1 MTPKERFIAA
11 LERKPLTGLVP
22 HFELVFFLTMEAF
35 GKLHTSQR
43 VYDQWDQMSKT
54 ERKLHTREIAKLQ
67 TDVCERFG
75 HSAIMFIPPRGW
87 NDDDI
92 RRCLDLIV
100 ETSGG
105 KYAIA
110 MHGDC
115 TFSIPNGD
123 NMMEFSLRMAE
134 DPEGLKKQAA
144 ANCDYNARYSEKL
157 RSWGNI
163 DFLCLCSD
171 YCFNANPY
179 FSPAQ
184 FDDFITPYLAK
195 TIKLQRDLGFHVV
208 KHTDGNI
215 MPILPNLV
223 ECNPHALHS
232 IDPQGH
238 VDIAEVKRIAGGKV
252 ALIGNVSCG
261 ALTTGTDADVEQ
273 SVRYALDNGM
283 PGYGYIFST
292 SNCVHTGM
300 PLERYELMLELWR
313 KYGVYK

>member
-43 VYDQWDQMSKT
+43 VYDQWGQMSQS
-54 ERKLHTREIAKLQ
+54 ERNLHTREIAKLQ
-67 TDVCERFG
+67 IDVAERFG
-75 HSAIMFIPPRGW
+75 HSAILFLPPRGW
-87 NDDDI
+87 SDDDM

-100 ETSGG
+100 EMSGG
-105 KYAIA
+105 KYAISVST
-110 MHGDC
+110 DC
-115 TFSIPNGD
+115 TYGMPNGD
-123 NMMEFSLRMAE
+123 NMMDFSLRMAE

-144 ANCDYNARYSEKL
+144 KNCDWCVGHCEKL

-179 FSPAQ
+179 FTPAQ
-184 FDDFITPYLAK
+184 FDDFVTPYLARL
-195 TIKLQRDLGFHVV
+195 IKAQRDLGFRVV

-215 MPILPNLV
+215 MPILSRLV

-238 VDIAEVKRIAGGKV
+238 VDIAEVKRLHGDKIC
-252 ALIGNVSCG
+252 LIGNVSCG
-261 ALTTGTDADVEQ
+261 ALTTGTDADVEA
-273 SVRYALDNGM
+273 SVRYALENGM
-283 PGYGYIFST
+283 PGGGYIFST

-300 PLERYELMLELWR
+300 ALERYELMLELWK